1 MLFGRS
7 KAPID
12 FIIVGL
18 GNPGAQYEKTR
29 HNTGFRAVDYIS
41 GRAGISVNRLKH
53 MAKTGTG
60 TIAGKKVL
68 IMKPQTYMNA
78 SGQAV
83 ADASRFYKIPPE
95 NILVIFDDVSLD
107 IGRLRIRRS
116 GSDGGHNGIK
126 SVTEHLGTEN
136 FPRIK
141 IGVGAKPNPEYDLA
155 DWVLSEL
162 SVSERNAIAEKY
174 DSIYEA
180 VSLIINGEIEKAMQI
195 CN

>member
-1 MLFGRS
+1 
-7 KAPID
+7 
-12 FIIVGL
+12 VGL

-41 GRAGISVNRLKH
+41 GRAEIAVNRLKH

-60 TIAGKKVL
+60 VIAGKKVL

-116 GSDGGHNGIK
+116 GSDGGHNGVK
-126 SVTEHLGTEN
+126 SETEHLGTET

-141 IGVGAKPNPEYDLA
+141 IGVGSKPNPEYDLA

-162 SVSERNAIAEKY
+162 SVGERNAIAEKY
-174 DSIYEA
+174 DLIYEA
-180 VSLIINGEIEKAMQI
+180 VSLIINGETEKAMQM